1 MKKLIMIVLLGSF
14 VFSGVHFNKGIVYGD
29 LDQDTGITV
38 GHSMG
43 VDFDINNSMS
53 IGWDSALGMVVK
65 AATPVGATVRI
76 GYGSSSSTETVDNEE
91 VTTTTSASSIGVSYN
106 WWTGAHEINTRS
118 GICVDYM
125 SMTGDDA
132 TTLGLNLSWGF

>member
-43 VDFDINNSMS
+43 VDFDINDSMS
-53 IGWDSALGMVVK
+53 IGWDSGLGMVVK
-65 AATPVGATVRI
+65 AAAPAGATVRI
-76 GYGSSSSTETVDNEE
+76 GYGSM
-91 VTTTTSASSIGVSYN
+91 TTGEGDDAITTSASTIGLSYN
-106 WWTGAHEINTRS
+106 WWTGGDAIQTS
-118 GICVDYM
+118 IGTYVDYM